1 MSSAVVSR
9 VVDQLKE
16 FGETRRGW
24 LGVRIQ
30 DVTPDIAE
38 SMGLASAGGAL
49 VTDVPQGP
57 AEVAGIKS
65 GDVITQF
72 DGVKVNDTREL
83 VRQVGATE
91 VGKKVEVALT
101 REGKPVTVELTL
113 GRREEAEGAKVVP
126 AAAAPQAQKEQT
138 LLGMTVT
145 TLTPEMRKQL
155 EVPNGTD
162 GLVITGIDDG
172 SEAFEKGLRNGDLI
186 TEAGQQ
192 KVSSPKDL
200 EARISE
206 AKDAG
211 RKSLLLLIR
220 REGEPRFVALSVDQV

>member
-1 MSSAVVSR
+1 M
-9 VVDQLKE
+9 
-16 FGETRRGW
+16 
-24 LGVRIQ
+24 
-30 DVTPDIAE
+30 
-38 SMGLASAGGAL
+38 
-49 VTDVPQGP
+49 
-57 AEVAGIKS
+57 
-65 GDVITQF
+65 
-72 DGVKVNDTREL
+72 
-83 VRQVGATE
+83 
-91 VGKKVEVALT
+91 